1 MEWLLE
7 EQTLYRMRE
16 LADGGMRPTADEAV
30 AFEKQV
36 EARRSGGLVVAGE
49 NAEIRVEGILT
60 KRPNWIAAYFLGGNT
75 VYSDIVAALQQA
87 RLDPNVR
94 NVSFVVDSPG
104 GEVDGLFDVL
114 AAIEG
119 MRGEKAMSVRA
130 TAALSAAYAIAA
142 AAGSI
147 RAENK
152 ASRFGSIGVAVEYMV
167 SDSIVMLTNSD
178 SPDKRPDVRTPEGRA
193 AVVRHLDAIN
203 ELFVDAIARGRG
215 NGLTGALVKAQ
226 FGRGATLLAG
236 EAQRLGMIDGIAQP
250 ALRVVGGGHKQP
262 TPVKGNAT
270 MNEDE
275 LRASHP
281 QLYTALVDKGRQQGI
296 ESERSRV
303 RGHLTLCEASGDMKT
318 AFEAIRAGT
327 ELTSEIQAAHFA
339 FAMKRRDQNARQAD
353 SEAAGAALNGT
364 DPAAGSKDLGDLV
377 VERMEARRKGAAVI
391 A

>member
-7 EQTLYRMRE
+7 EQTLLRMRE
-16 LADGGMRPTADEAV
+16 IAGGALRPNAEEAE
-30 AFEKQV
+30 AFERQV

-49 NAEIRVEGILT
+49 NAEIRVEGVLT

-75 VYSDIVAALQQA
+75 VYGDIVGALQQA

-94 NVSFVVDSPG
+94 NVRFVVDSPG

-119 MRGEKAMSVRA
+119 MRGEKSMSVRA

-147 RAENK
+147 EAANK

-178 SPDKRPDVRTPEGRA
+178 SPDKRPDVRTPEGKA

-203 ELFVDAIARGRG
+203 DLFVDAIARGRG
-215 NGLTGALVKAQ
+215 NGLTGSMVKAQ

-236 EAQRLGMIDGIAQP
+236 EAHRLGMIDGIAQP
-250 ALRVVGGGHKQP
+250 ALRVVGGSKQ
-262 TPVKGNAT
+262 THTAKEKAIMT
-270 MNEDE
+270 EDE

-281 QLYTALVDKGRQQGI
+281 QLFTALVDKGRQQGI

-303 RGHLTLCEASGDMKT
+303 RGHLTLGEASGDMKT
-318 AFEAIRAGT
+318 TFEAIRSGT
-327 ELTSEIQAAHFA
+327 ELTSEIHAAHFA

-353 SEAAGAALNGT
+353 SEAAGAALNGA
-364 DPAAGSKDLGDLV
+364 DPAAGAKDMGDLV
-377 VERMEARRKGAAVI
+377 AERLESRMNGAAVS
-391 A
+391 